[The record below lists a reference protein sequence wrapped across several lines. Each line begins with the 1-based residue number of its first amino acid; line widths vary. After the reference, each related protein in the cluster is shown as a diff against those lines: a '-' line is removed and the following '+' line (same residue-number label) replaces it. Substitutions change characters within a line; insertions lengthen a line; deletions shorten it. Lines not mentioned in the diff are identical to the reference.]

1 MHHFAYRRR
10 PPRRGRQPSR
20 YREEVGTPFYC
31 YSTATLER
39 HYRVFA
45 DAFQGSDALVCYAI
59 KSNSNL
65 AVLRTLGAARRG
77 HGRGFRRRAA
87 RARAA
92 GSGERIV
99 FSGVG
104 KTRERWLMR

>member
-1 MHHFAYRRR
+1 M
-10 PPRRGRQPSR
+10 
-20 YREEVGTPFYC
+20 GTPFYC

-65 AVLRTLGAARRG
+65 AVLRTLGALGSGMDVVSAGELRRARAQ
-77 HGRGFRRRAA
+77 GFRRNGSCFPASA
-87 RARAA
+87 RHAKR
-92 GSGERIV
+92 SP
-99 FSGVG
+99 
-104 KTRERWLMR
+104 MR